1 MNVHSQYY
9 AEPASKRPGA
19 NCENIVNTSGIK
31 EKKRPDKEL
40 RDQLRRDQIVAAAR
54 ACVVRHGFHA
64 ASMGQIAAEARMSVG
79 QIYRYFPS
87 KEAIVHAIVERIV
100 ARRLEWMMDTHRLE
114 QQHKLDTHAEGHKL
128 DTHTQ
133 VDFAARFAYRS
144 HFASED
150 ERSERVLL
158 LEITAEATRNP
169 AVAEIVRAADL
180 RLHGQAVELVCAKY
194 PKLSRAEAAARVEFV
209 AVLSEGSA
217 FRSVTEQIAA
227 PELLESIYR
236 DVLRQLFPSM
246 GERGLL

>member
-1 MNVHSQYY
+1 MRQ
-9 AEPASKRPGA
+9 PAGKRPGA
-19 NCENIVNTSGIK
+19 DCEIIVNKSAIK
-31 EKKRPDKEL
+31 ENKRPDKEL

-64 ASMGQIAAEARMSVG
+64 ASMGQIAAEAHMSVG

-100 ARRLEWMMDTHRLE
+100 AKRLEWMMDTE
-114 QQHKLDTHAEGHKL
+114 K
-128 DTHTQ
+128 Q
-133 VDFAARFAYRS
+133 VDFAARFAHRS
-144 HFASED
+144 HVASED

-169 AVAEIVRAADL
+169 AVAEIVRAADR
-180 RLHGQAVELVCAKY
+180 RLHGQAEELVCTSQ
-194 PKLSRAEAAARVEFV
+194 PGLSRAEAAARVELV

-236 DVLRQLFPSM
+236 DVLQRLFPTMSK
-246 GERGLL
+246 RGLT

>member
-1 MNVHSQYY
+1 MSAV
-9 AEPASKRPGA
+9 
-19 NCENIVNTSGIK
+19 K

-40 RDQLRRDQIVAAAR
+40 RDQLRRDQIVGAAR

-64 ASMGQIAAEARMSVG
+64 ASMGQIAAEAQMSVG

-100 ARRLEWMMDTHRLE
+100 AKRLEWMMDTE
-114 QQHKLDTHAEGHKL
+114 K
-128 DTHTQ
+128 Q
-133 VDFAARFAYRS
+133 VDFAARFAHRS
-144 HFASED
+144 HLASEE

-169 AVAEIVRAADL
+169 AVAEIVRAADQ
-180 RLHGQAVELVCAKY
+180 RLHGQAVELVCASN
-194 PKLSRAEAAARVEFV
+194 PGLSRAEAAARVEFV
-209 AVLSEGSA
+209 AVVSEGSA

-236 DVLRQLFPSM
+236 DVLQRLFPTMSQ
-246 GERGLL
+246 RGLT